1 MSLGAAYEEFALFIG
16 EILSPYMLNPVK
28 FVEIKTKDKTYTNFR
43 LKTKSLPLFNSYFN
57 MFYKL
62 DTNSGKYV
70 APMAKKL
77 FQKI

>member
-1 MSLGAAYEEFALFIG
+1 
-16 EILSPYMLNPVK
+16 MLNPVK

-70 APMAKKL
+70 
-77 FQKI
+77 KIVPENIIDLMNPIVLVF